1 MSSTVFNIG
10 NKKVTLKYTRK
21 MPRGEVERMKSF
33 VTKNGDKL
41 VKTSK
46 FKILSEVDEGTK
58 RVFKFNKSSFWAYYV
73 PHLIDRSRTCVSLSF
88 PSQPYS

>member
-10 NKKVTLKYTRK
+10 NRNVALKYTRK

-58 RVFKFNKSSFWAYYV
+58 RVFKVDKSSF
-73 PHLIDRSRTCVSLSF
+73 
-88 PSQPYS
+88 

>member
-1 MSSTVFNIG
+1 MNPKTIFQIS

-33 VTKNGDKL
+33 VTKNGTKL

-46 FKILSEVDEGTK
+46 FKIISVKDENSSRIY
-58 RVFKFNKSSFWAYYV
+58 RVA
-73 PHLIDRSRTCVSLSF
+73 L
-88 PSQPYS
+88 

>member
-1 MSSTVFNIG
+1 MSSTIFNIG

-33 VTKNGDKL
+33 VTKSGMKL
-41 VKTSK
+41 IKTPK

-58 RVFKFNKSSFWAYYV
+58 RIFKINKSSF
-73 PHLIDRSRTCVSLSF
+73 
-88 PSQPYS
+88 

>member
-10 NKKVTLKYTRK
+10 NKNVTLKYTRK

-33 VTKNGDKL
+33 VTKNGEKL

-46 FKILSEVDEGTK
+46 FKILSVTDEGTK
-58 RVFKFNKSSFWAYYV
+58 RIFKINKSSF
-73 PHLIDRSRTCVSLSF
+73 
-88 PSQPYS
+88 